1 MLRLKIIVLISYSL
15 LQISAAQE
23 NPAVPTVEVT
33 PQVEDVVAPYDEK
46 LLRIAEVLGS
56 IHVLRDLCGA
66 KEGNKWRDVMS
77 QLIASEEPAP
87 RRKARMIARFNRG
100 YNAFNQ
106 TYSNCTP
113 SALTAAER
121 YRVEAIKLSE
131 QISSRYG
138 R

>member
-1 MLRLKIIVLISYSL
+1 MLRIPLTILAL
-15 LQISAAQE
+15 FCALQFASAQE
-23 NPAVPTVEVT
+23 TTVAPTVTVA

-56 IHVLRDLCGA
+56 IHVLRDICGA

-77 QLIASEEPAP
+77 ELIASEEPGAK
-87 RRKARMIARFNRG
+87 RKARMIARFNRG
-100 YNAFNQ
+100 FNAFNQ
-106 TYSNCTP
+106 TYTNCTP

-121 YRVEAIKLSE
+121 YRLEAIRLSE